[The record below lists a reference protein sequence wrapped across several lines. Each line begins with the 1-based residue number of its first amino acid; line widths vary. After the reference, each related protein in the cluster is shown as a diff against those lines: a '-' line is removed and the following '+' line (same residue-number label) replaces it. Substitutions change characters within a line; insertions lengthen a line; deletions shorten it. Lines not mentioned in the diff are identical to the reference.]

1 MCFYTKVIDT
11 HFISLDSLQ
20 CTFARFSLLKQIA
33 YTCIATQ
40 CFLLWNIFDWMF
52 FKQKC
57 LPCLYVF
64 STVSLTLTAYLD
76 MFVFFFILL
85 DWNLFHRI
93 LLHYSHTFYAFN
105 IYQFPLCLSP
115 IHCTHHLH
123 FYLWCTF
130 AIAVESALHLECWQR
145 KDKVYGCQLKK

>member
-40 CFLLWNIFDWMF
+40 CFLLWNIFGWMF

-76 MFVFFFILL
+76 MFVVFFSFCLIGIFFIVFFSTIHIHFTRSTFINFLCVYPQSTARIIFIFIFGALL
-85 DWNLFHRI
+85 
-93 LLHYSHTFYAFN
+93 LL
-105 IYQFPLCLSP
+105 LL
-115 IHCTHHLH
+115 
-123 FYLWCTF
+123 
-130 AIAVESALHLECWQR
+130 
-145 KDKVYGCQLKK
+145 KVRFI